1 DSKKTLVLS
10 EGLLVYLTPEQVGAL
25 AIDLHAADSFRWWAI
40 DIVAPQLLARL
51 NKQWAPTL
59 AAGRAVLQFAPEDGT
74 DFFEP
79 YGWREIEYRS
89 TFEEG
94 IRLRRHMRGA
104 WFYRLIGKLSGS
116 KGREKMRRIGGIA
129 LLERT

>member
-1 DSKKTLVLS
+1 M
-10 EGLLVYLTPEQVGAL
+10 
-25 AIDLHAADSFRWWAI
+25 
-40 DIVAPQLLARL
+40 RL

-59 AAGRAVLQFAPEDGT
+59 AAGRAVLQFAPESGT
-74 DFFEP
+74 RFFEP

-104 WFYRLIGKLSGS
+104 WFYRLIGRLAGS

-129 LLERT
+129 LLETDHRSPRTFADAAAATPATLRAARSISASVV